1 MTVKE
6 YNTAVDDFA
15 DNIYRFVL
23 KHLKNVD
30 ATKDVVQ
37 DTFAKVWVKHK
48 NISAQK
54 VKSYLFT
61 TAYNTLIDVLRKE
74 KYNEDIEQLDKHFNQ
89 RATKNIDLQEILHS
103 ALNQLPEIQ
112 KTVILLRDYE
122 GYDYAEIGKITHL
135 KESQV
140 KVYIFRA
147 RKKLK
152 QILVSV
158 EAVLEV

>member
-1 MTVKE
+1 MTVKD
-6 YNTAVDDFA
+6 YNTAVDNYA
-15 DNIYRFVL
+15 DNIYRFVI

-30 ATKDVVQ
+30 VAKDVVQ

-48 NISAQK
+48 DISAEK

-74 KYNEDIEQLDKHFNQ
+74 KYTDEVEKIDKYFSQ
-89 RATKNIDLQEILHS
+89 GEIKNLDLQETLHH
-103 ALNQLPEIQ
+103 ALNQLPDIQ

-122 GYDYAEIGKITHL
+122 GYDYAEIGKITQL

-152 QILVSV
+152 EILVSV
-158 EAVLEV
+158 EAVLEL

>member
-1 MTVKE
+1 LTIKE
-6 YNTAVDDFA
+6 YNIAVDTYS
-15 DNIYRFVL
+15 DNIFRFVL
-23 KHLKNVD
+23 KHLKNTDVS
-30 ATKDVVQ
+30 KDVVQ
-37 DTFAKVWVKHK
+37 ETFAKVWVKRDTIDGK
-48 NISAQK
+48 K

-74 KYNEDIEQLDKHFNQ
+74 KYTDEVEAIDKHFNQ
-89 RATKNIDLQEILHS
+89 GPVKDMDLQEILHN
-103 ALNQLPEIQ
+103 ALDQLPEIQ
-112 KTVILLRDYE
+112 RTVILLRDYE
-122 GYDYAEIGKITHL
+122 GYDYSEIGKITDL

-158 EAVLEV
+158 EAVLEN